1 VTGTVRHLRPAGVRL
16 RRAARRRAYA
26 TYMASGSWQRR
37 RRAWLRHWRN
47 THPGADPVCAVCERV
62 WTLSDDLHHASYDHL
77 GHEPDADLVPM
88 CKPCHRALHRIL
100 ERSSHWRALPHRAAT
115 ARIITNLR
123 RLRRTPSDG
132 VSGA

>member
-1 VTGTVRHLRPAGVRL
+1 
-16 RRAARRRAYA
+16 
-26 TYMASGSWQRR
+26 MASGSWQHR

-47 THPGADPVCAVCERV
+47 THPDADPMCAVCEQA
-62 WTLSDDLHHASYDHL
+62 WTLTDDLHHASYDQL

-100 ERSSHWRALPHRAAT
+100 ERSSHWRAMPRRAAT

-123 RLRRTPSDG
+123 RIGRTPSDG

>member
-1 VTGTVRHLRPAGVRL
+1 MTGSVRHLRPAGVRL

-47 THPGADPVCAVCERV
+47 THPVADPVCAVCERV
-62 WTLSDDLHHASYDHL
+62 WTLSDDLHHANYDQL

-88 CKPCHRALHRIL
+88 CRPCHRVLHRIL
-100 ERSSHWRALPHRAAT
+100 DRSSHWRAMPRRAAT

-123 RLRRTPSDG
+123 RIRRTPSDG